1 MSAIPSSQQPTGS
14 AFCMV
19 HIALPEQALR
29 WFPLCLDMVEEAKFS
44 CTQYHIIPS
53 VHAVRQL
60 EQRVK
65 VILDSIAPSEDRK
78 RELIRGDAVDK
89 AEQLSKSGYY
99 CSHWDSWLI
108 EITTWR

>member
-1 MSAIPSSQQPTGS
+1 
-14 AFCMV
+14 MV
-19 HIALPEQALR
+19 
-29 WFPLCLDMVEEAKFS
+29 VEANLS
-44 CTQYHIIPS
+44 CTQVSSSS

-89 AEQLSKSGYY
+89 AEQLSKSRYY
-99 CSHWDSWLI
+99 CSHWDYWLI
-108 EITTWR
+108 EIPTCTWR